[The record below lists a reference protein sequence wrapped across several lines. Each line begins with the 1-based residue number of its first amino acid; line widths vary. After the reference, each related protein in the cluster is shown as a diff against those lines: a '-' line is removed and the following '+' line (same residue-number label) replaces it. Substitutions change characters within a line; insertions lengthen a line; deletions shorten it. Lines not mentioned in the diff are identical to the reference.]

1 MFCSKCGAN
10 VPQGSTFCQ
19 NCGAPVSAGAPPPS
33 ASQQPPAAVPPS
45 PQYAPPSQV
54 PPVATPAYAPP
65 SPPPR
70 VDYAGFWLRFV
81 AFIID
86 AIILGVVG
94 TIVTLPFMV
103 PFGLR
108 DVLRGHGPMGP
119 EDFFPMMATLMRV
132 SLIRTVLNYLYYA
145 LLESS
150 AWQGTVGKKALG
162 LYVTDMTGR
171 RISFGRAT
179 GRFFGKIISG
189 IILFIGFIMAGFT
202 EKKQALHDMMAGCL
216 VLRKL

>member
-10 VPQGSTFCQ
+10 VPQGSAFCQ
-19 NCGAPVSAGAPPPS
+19 NCGAPMSAGAQPPAP
-33 ASQQPPAAVPPS
+33 QQPPAATPPPP
-45 PQYAPPSQV
+45 PQYAPPSQI
-54 PPVATPAYAPP
+54 PPVAAPAYA
-65 SPPPR
+65 SQAPPPR

-86 AIILGVVG
+86 AIILGLVG
-94 TIVTLPFMV
+94 TFVTLPFMV

-108 DVLRGHGPMGP
+108 GVLRGHGAMAP
-119 EDFFPMMATLMRV
+119 EDFFPMMGTVLRA

-145 LLESS
+145 LMESS
-150 AWQGTVGKKALG
+150 AWQATLGKKALG

-179 GRFFGKIISG
+179 GRFFGKIISAM
-189 IILFIGFIMAGFT
+189 ILFIGFIMAGFT

>member
-19 NCGAPVSAGAPPPS
+19 NCGAPVSASAAPPPS
-33 ASQQPPAAVPPS
+33 PAAPPPA

-54 PPVATPAYAPP
+54 PPVATAAYAPP
-65 SPPPR
+65 PPQPR
-70 VDYAGFWLRFV
+70 VAYAGFWLRFV

-94 TIVTLPFMV
+94 FVVTLPFMV

-108 DVLRGHGPMGP
+108 DVLHGHGPMSP

-150 AWQGTVGKKALG
+150 AWQATVGKKALG
-162 LYVTDMTGR
+162 LYVTDLAGR

-179 GRFFGKIISG
+179 GRFFGKIISA
-189 IILFIGFIMAGFT
+189 ITLFIGFIMAGFT

-216 VLRKL
+216 VLRQL

>member
-19 NCGAPVSAGAPPPS
+19 NCGAPVSASAPPSTP
-33 ASQQPPAAVPPS
+33 QQPPAAVPPS
-45 PQYAPPSQV
+45 PQYVPPSQV

-81 AFIID
+81 ALIID
-86 AIILGVVG
+86 AVILGVVG
-94 TIVTLPFMV
+94 FAITAPFMV

-108 DVLRGHGPMGP
+108 GVLRGHGPMGP
-119 EDFFPMMATLMRV
+119 EDFFPAMATLMRV

-150 AWQGTVGKKALG
+150 PWQGTVGKKALG

-179 GRFFGKIISG
+179 GRFFGKIVSFLT
-189 IILFIGFIMAGFT
+189 LFIGFIMAGFT

>member
-10 VPQGSTFCQ
+10 VPQGSAFCQ
-19 NCGAPVSAGAPPPS
+19 NCGAPASATAP
-33 ASQQPPAAVPPS
+33 QGPPAAPPAA
-45 PQYAPPSQV
+45 PQYAPPVQA
-54 PPVATPAYAPP
+54 PPVGTPTYAPA
-65 SPPPR
+65 PPPR

-86 AIILGVVG
+86 AIILGIVG
-94 TIVTLPFMV
+94 TMITLPFMV

-108 DVLRGHGPMGP
+108 SVLRGHGPMGP
-119 EDFFPMMATLMRV
+119 EDFFPMMGTLLRV

-145 LLESS
+145 LMESS
-150 AWQGTVGKKALG
+150 AWQATVGKKALG

-179 GRFFGKIISG
+179 GRFFGKIISAM
-189 IILFIGFIMAGFT
+189 ILFIGFIMAGFT